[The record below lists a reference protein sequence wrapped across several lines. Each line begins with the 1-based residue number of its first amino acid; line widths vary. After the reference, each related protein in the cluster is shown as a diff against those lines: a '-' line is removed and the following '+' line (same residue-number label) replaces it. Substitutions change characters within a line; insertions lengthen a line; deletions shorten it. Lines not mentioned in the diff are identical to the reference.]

1 MFKTR
6 LLSGIMLMIIALTTV
21 IAGGQVLFTVL
32 FAISLIGMSEL
43 YKVFGIEKKAPGIVG
58 YIFAFG
64 YYALIY
70 MEEYLPGEK
79 HTWFMLLFMAYL
91 ICQMA
96 VLVFSYPKYNTQQ
109 IMAAFF
115 GSGNAV
121 LHLPYKNAS
130 GRSVYRMACVYLF
143 VGMRYMCILCRHAHR
158 KA

>member
-1 MFKTR
+1 
-6 LLSGIMLMIIALTTV
+6 
-21 IAGGQVLFTVL
+21 
-32 FAISLIGMSEL
+32 MSEL

-115 GSGNAV
+115 GVFYVAV
-121 LHLPYKNAS
+121 MLSYKNAS

>member
-70 MEEYLPGEK
+70 MEGSGRESAGYGRISPGRK
-79 HTWFMLLFMAYL
+79 TYMVY
-91 ICQMA
+91 
-96 VLVFSYPKYNTQQ
+96 
-109 IMAAFF
+109 AAFYGVF
-115 GSGNAV
+115 DLPDGS
-121 LHLPYKNAS
+121 
-130 GRSVYRMACVYLF
+130 ACIFLSE
-143 VGMRYMCILCRHAHR
+143 I
-158 KA
+158 

>member
-109 IMAAFF
+109 IFAGFF
-115 GSGNAV
+115 GKHDPYAGRQYRFGLFGGLCPGHGRGGACQQPV
-121 LHLPYKNAS
+121 HLP
-130 GRSVYRMACVYLF
+130 
-143 VGMRYMCILCRHAHR
+143 
-158 KA
+158 

>member
-70 MEEYLPGEK
+70 MEANRYEPQIARRDFHVAK
-79 HTWFMLLFMAYL
+79 MTSATASQPRASIVPWFSQVPLM
-91 ICQMA
+91 
-96 VLVFSYPKYNTQQ
+96 
-109 IMAAFF
+109 
-115 GSGNAV
+115 
-121 LHLPYKNAS
+121 
-130 GRSVYRMACVYLF
+130 
-143 VGMRYMCILCRHAHR
+143 
-158 KA
+158 